1 MKSSKKT
8 ILISVLILS
17 ILAGIT
23 YFWATAMVDAIYAY
37 RSPISSTT
45 SPFIESTSE
54 PLTRRVVIVL
64 VDALRLDTADD
75 KEIMPFLNQLRESG
89 ASAIMHSQ
97 TPSFSAPGYSTLLTG
112 SWPYI
117 NDGPAFNL
125 EYEDI
130 PILTQDQIF
139 AAAHRGNLKTAISGY
154 YWFEKLVPSE
164 DVTKSYYTAGEDRH
178 ADDDVVSHALP
189 WLDDPSISL
198 VLIHIDQVDYAGHHE
213 GGAKSIAWKEAAR
226 RSDDLI
232 KEITEK
238 LDLTQDTILVISDHG
253 QIDPGGHGGHENVVL
268 TEPFVINGSGI
279 LPGKYYDIQMIDV
292 APTVAGLLGLSL
304 PASAQGKPLFR
315 ILNMSTQDQASYQE
329 QQTILQ
335 NNLSAVY
342 AKAIHIPDIT
352 TGSDAISTLRQ
363 MRLTKERIAR
373 GILPLSYIVGL
384 LFFFFYR
391 KTNIGSVLV
400 GSLVFLLIFNFRY
413 LLLDGRSYSF
423 STIDTPTNLILYI
436 AVTSLVALAVASL
449 VYLWMN
455 RRRGSTIADTIQ
467 AELSFAIS
475 LDCLLLIPPIW
486 HAWWNGIL
494 PTWTLPDF
502 RVYFVGLFFLIQLL
516 IVSVAG
522 ILFAFFTGLF
532 QRIIHKPVQ

>member
-1 MKSSKKT
+1 MKSTKKT
-8 ILISVLILS
+8 ILVSVLMLS
-17 ILAGIT
+17 ILAGVA
-23 YFWATAMVDAIYAY
+23 YFWATGMIDAIYAY
-37 RSPISSTT
+37 RSPISSAN
-45 SPFIESTSE
+45 PQIIDSTSK

-64 VDALRLDTADD
+64 VDALRLDTAND
-75 KEIMPFLNQLRESG
+75 KEIMPFLNQLRETG

-97 TPSFSAPGYSTLLTG
+97 TPSFSAPGYSTILTG
-112 SWPYI
+112 AWPYI

-130 PILTQDQIF
+130 PALTRDQIF
-139 AAAHRGNLKTAISGY
+139 ASAHRGNLKTAISGY
-154 YWFEKLVPSE
+154 YWFEKLVPAE
-164 DVTKSYYTAGEDRH
+164 GVTKSYYTAGEDRH
-178 ADDDVVSHALP
+178 ADDDVVRYALT

-213 GGAKSIAWKEAAR
+213 GGPANKSWEEAAR

-232 KEITEK
+232 KEITAK
-238 LDLTQDTILVISDHG
+238 LDLTKDTVLVLSDHG
-253 QIDPGGHGGHENVVL
+253 QIDPGGHGGPEMVVV

-279 LPGKYYDIQMIDV
+279 LPGKYSDIQMIDV
-292 APTVAGLLGLSL
+292 APTVTALLGLSL
-304 PASAQGKPLFR
+304 PTSAQGKPLYKL
-315 ILNMSTQDQASYQE
+315 LNMSTQDQASYQE

-335 NNLSAVY
+335 NNLSATY

-373 GILPLSYIVGL
+373 GILPIGYAVGL
-384 LFFFFYR
+384 IFFFFYR
-391 KTNIGSVLV
+391 KTDFWSVWV
-400 GSLVFLLIFNFRY
+400 GSLVFLLIFNIRY

-423 STIDTPTNLILYI
+423 STIDTPTDLILYI
-436 AVTSLVALAVASL
+436 TVTSLVALAVASL

-455 RRRGSTIADTIQ
+455 RRNSSTVAATIQ
-467 AELSFAIS
+467 AELSFVIA
-475 LDCLLLIPPIW
+475 LDCLLLIPPIV

-502 RVYFVGLFFLIQLL
+502 KIYFYGLFFLIQLL
-516 IVSVAG
+516 IVSVGG
-522 ILFAFFTGLF
+522 IMFAFLIGFA
-532 QRIIHKPVQ
+532 QRILHKSAR